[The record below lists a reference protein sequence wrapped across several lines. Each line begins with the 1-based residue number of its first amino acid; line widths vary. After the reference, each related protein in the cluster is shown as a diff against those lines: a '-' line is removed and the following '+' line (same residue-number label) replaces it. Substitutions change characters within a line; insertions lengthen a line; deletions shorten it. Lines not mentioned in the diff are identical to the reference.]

1 MNDPNRNARWCR
13 LIAEETRRG
22 GVSHVV
28 LCPGSRNSPL
38 LFALASAFGDA
49 TISHLDERSA
59 GFLAIGLMRATGAP
73 VAVCVTSGSALA
85 NLLPAVCE
93 AAAAELPLIVI
104 SADRPWEAHD
114 CGAPQTMPQR
124 GILTAFLKTELAI
137 GEPSDDERALRALR
151 RGVARLVQTAHGPT
165 HLNVP
170 LRDPLP
176 PLPDANWQPPVVS
189 PAAQLG
195 RAEGFTER
203 HQATLPAPL
212 TRAAWM
218 RPGLRGVIVAGC
230 LSSGPV
236 ADSPVT
242 ELARRTGFPLLA
254 DGPSHLRRLGTPGL
268 VTTFDALVTG
278 PFAQERPE
286 LVIQIGQAP
295 VTRAAYEWLER
306 ADCPWI
312 SCATE
317 ANLDFL
323 GRAWLS
329 IDGTWGPA
337 LAQLGDWL
345 APGDAAWAARWQ
357 AAEQQA
363 RRTLDAEVE
372 RQGWGEPLIVHRAL
386 AQPGFAFVHLASSM
400 AVRYANLHLAASHR
414 PVHSNRGVNGI
425 DGTLGTFLGA
435 CHGHRAPGV
444 LLVGDLAF
452 LHDLPAL
459 TAASLGLGAI
469 VVLNNGG
476 GGIFDFLPVA
486 QVPQFDRLIRTSHQR
501 TLAGAATLFDLPY
514 HVCRDEAALLAALA
528 AATAG
533 RLHLIEC
540 LVTPGAAVAQHRAL
554 LQACAGVDD
563 NAPGR

>member
-1 MNDPNRNARWCR
+1 M
-13 LIAEETRRG
+13 
-22 GVSHVV
+22 
-28 LCPGSRNSPL
+28 
-38 LFALASAFGDA
+38 
-49 TISHLDERSA
+49 
-59 GFLAIGLMRATGAP
+59 
-73 VAVCVTSGSALA
+73 
-85 NLLPAVCE
+85 
-93 AAAAELPLIVI
+93 
-104 SADRPWEAHD
+104 
-114 CGAPQTMPQR
+114 
-124 GILTAFLKTELAI
+124 
-137 GEPSDDERALRALR
+137 
-151 RGVARLVQTAHGPT
+151 
-165 HLNVP
+165 
-170 LRDPLP
+170 
-176 PLPDANWQPPVVS
+176 
-189 PAAQLG
+189 
-195 RAEGFTER
+195 
-203 HQATLPAPL
+203 
-212 TRAAWM
+212 
-218 RPGLRGVIVAGC
+218 
-230 LSSGPV
+230 
-236 ADSPVT
+236 
-242 ELARRTGFPLLA
+242 
-254 DGPSHLRRLGTPGL
+254 
-268 VTTFDALVTG
+268 TTFDALVTG
-278 PFAQERPE
+278 AFAAERPE
-286 LVIQIGQAP
+286 VVIQIGQAP
-295 VTRAAYEWLER
+295 VTRAASEWLER
-306 ADCPWI
+306 ADCPWV
-312 SCATE
+312 SCAT
-317 ANLDFL
+317 ATNLDHL
-323 GRAWLS
+323 GRAWLT
-329 IDGTWGPA
+329 IEGTWGPA
-337 LAQLGDWL
+337 LAQLGSWL
-345 APGDAAWAARWQ
+345 APGDAAWSARWQ

-363 RRTLDAEVE
+363 RRTLDAHVD

-386 AQPGFAFVHLASSM
+386 AHPGFAFVHLASSM
-400 AVRYANLHLAASHR
+400 AVRHANLHLAASNR

>member
-13 LIAEETRRG
+13 LIAEETRRC

-124 GILTAFLKTELAI
+124 GILTSFLRAELAL

-151 RGVARLVQTAHGPT
+151 RGMARLAQTENGPA

-176 PLPDANWQPPVVS
+176 PLPDAGWQPPVVS
-189 PAAQLG
+189 PAALSG
-195 RAEGFTER
+195 RSDGFTIRQPATVPPPLER
-203 HQATLPAPL
+203 AP
-212 TRAAWM
+212 WM
-218 RPGLRGVIVAGC
+218 RPGQRGVIVAGC
-230 LSSGPV
+230 LSRGPY
-236 ADSPVT
+236 ADSPVA
-242 ELARRTGFPLLA
+242 ELARCSGFPLLA
-254 DGPSHLRRLGTPGL
+254 DGPSHLRRPGTPGL

-278 PFAQERPE
+278 VFAHERPE

-295 VTRAAYEWLER
+295 LTRAAYEWLER

-312 SCATE
+312 SCATD
-317 ANLDFL
+317 ANLDHL
-323 GRAWLS
+323 GRAWLT
-329 IDGTWGPA
+329 IEGTWGPA
-337 LAQLGDWL
+337 LAQLGNWL
-345 APGDAAWAARWQ
+345 APGDTAWAARWQ

-363 RRTLDAEVE
+363 RCTLDTLVD

-386 AQPGFAFVHLASSM
+386 AFPGFAFVHLASSM
-400 AVRYANLHLAASHR
+400 AVRHANLHLAASDR

-435 CHGHRAPGV
+435 CHGHRAPGL

-459 TAASLGLGAI
+459 TAAGLGLGAI

-486 QVPQFDRLIRTSHQR
+486 QVPQFDRLVRTSHQR

-514 HVCRDEAALLAALA
+514 HACHDEAALLTALTAASD
-528 AATAG
+528 G

-554 LQACAGVDD
+554 LQACAGVDG